1 MSDDHV
7 SDIMHA
13 LHAENAAYL
22 QRMLEQ
28 EAEIVLL
35 RAQVQ
40 KLRYLVANRH
50 RLDPVEMADLL
61 DQKVASS
68 E

>member
-1 MSDDHV
+1 MQ
-7 SDIMHA
+7 A
-13 LHAENAAYL
+13 LHAENTAYL

-28 EAEIVLL
+28 EAEIILL

-61 DQKVASS
+61 DEKAARN

>member
-1 MSDDHV
+1 MSDDLRG
-7 SDIMHA
+7 DIMQA
-13 LHAENAAYL
+13 LHTENAAYL

-28 EAEIVLL
+28 EAEIILL

-40 KLRYLVANRH
+40 KLRHLIANRH

-61 DQKVASS
+61 SGKAASD